1 MLSFATTLRNSIAS
15 TVLTSIGSAAG
26 SNAKI
31 LLCSGTR
38 PANGATTPTPLA
50 TFTVTGAL
58 FASTSGAVGTLNA
71 IPAVAA
77 TGGGAGTAATW
88 ARLTTSANAFVCD
101 MDVTVTGGS
110 GDLTMDNVTVVTAA
124 TLTPGTLTLTV
135 L

>member
-1 MLSFATTLRNSIAS
+1 MISFATTLRNSIAS

-26 SNAKI
+26 SNAKT

-77 TGGGAGTAATW
+77 TGGGTGTAATW
-88 ARLTTSANAFVCD
+88 ARLTTSGGTFVCD

-110 GDLTMDNVTVVTAA
+110 GDLTMDNVTVVAGA